1 MRILH
6 LSKFYPPDP
15 GGLEHIVAS
24 LAEGAVQA
32 GHEVRV
38 VCASGAR
45 WKGLAAREP
54 ASSVRAG
61 VTVDRVATP
70 WVVWS
75 QPVAPGYLR
84 AARWK
89 ADVVYLH
96 RPHPL
101 ADLAAVLVR
110 PRRLIV
116 FHHSDV
122 QRQRVIRV
130 LYSPLA
136 HAVARRAYAA
146 VVGAQ
151 ANLQYAEDLGPA
163 GRAKAR
169 VIPFGVDEG
178 RFSPRAAGERPA
190 AFGTGDHVVGL
201 FVGRLV
207 SYKGL
212 DVLLRAVTG
221 TKLRLVIV
229 GEGPLR
235 AQLEGDVERL
245 GLTGQV
251 RMVAGVSERELP
263 SYYQAADYLLLP
275 STTPAEMFGVTML
288 EAMACGKPVISS
300 SVASGMREVNLH
312 DVTGFQVPPADD
324 GALRAAMLEMVG
336 DETLRVE
343 LGAAGRRR
351 VEERYTVRDMIA
363 AHLDL
368 CEEAVRG

>member
-1 MRILH
+1 
-6 LSKFYPPDP
+6 
-15 GGLEHIVAS
+15 
-24 LAEGAVQA
+24 
-32 GHEVRV
+32 
-38 VCASGAR
+38 
-45 WKGLAAREP
+45 
-54 ASSVRAG
+54 
-61 VTVDRVATP
+61 
-70 WVVWS
+70 
-75 QPVAPGYLR
+75 
-84 AARWK
+84 
-89 ADVVYLH
+89 VYLH

-101 ADLAAVLVR
+101 ADLAVGLVR

-122 QRQRVIRV
+122 QRQRAIRA

-136 HAVARRAYAA
+136 HTVARRAYAA
-146 VVGAQ
+146 VVGAR

-169 VIPFGVDEG
+169 VIPFGVDED
-178 RFSPRAAGERPA
+178 RFSPEAAGERPA
-190 AFGTGDHVVGL
+190 AFGADDQVVGL

-221 TKLRLVIV
+221 TTLRVVIV

-235 AQLEGDVERL
+235 ARLEGDVERL

-288 EAMACGKPVISS
+288 EAMACAKPVISS

-312 DVTGFQVPPADD
+312 DVTGFQVPPGDD
-324 GALRAAMLEMVG
+324 GALCAAMLKMAG
-336 DETLRVE
+336 DETLRGE

-363 AHLDL
+363 AHLEL
-368 CEEAVRG
+368 CEEAVRQ